1 MQHMTQPNNN
11 HSGNSQVQSIMITA
25 ITLFALAG
33 AILGFSVGALTH
45 HSTPTSLASN
55 NAKTNSSTDKNAT
68 HTNVATSPTAI
79 PSPTATAQKLGG
91 PSMAIS
97 TPLSSTYTYKIT
109 VQATYAGTLA
119 NVTTNG
125 ITCRLWITKSDPSKL
140 DSNSFKVI
148 SNLQQTVPDEIAGG
162 LQFDSGTPQTQPC
175 TNGMGTW
182 NANPSTSLSKG
193 SYYIVGLTDWNGTF
207 YNWSWRQLQ
216 LGQ

>member
-1 MQHMTQPNNN
+1 MQHMTQPNNH

-45 HSTPTSLASN
+45 HSIPTSQASH
-55 NAKTNSSTDKNAT
+55 NSNTSSTTDKNAKPT
-68 HTNVATSPTAI
+68 HVATSPTQV
-79 PSPTATAQKLGG
+79 PSPTAPAQKLGG
-91 PSMAIS
+91 PVITIS
-97 TPLSSTYTYKIT
+97 TPLSSAYTYKFT
-109 VQATYAGTLA
+109 VQATYNGTMT

-162 LQFDSGTPQTQPC
+162 LQFDSATPQTQPC
-175 TNGMGTW
+175 LNGQGTW
-182 NANPSTSLSKG
+182 NANPSASLSKG

-207 YNWSWRQLQ
+207 YNWSWRQLP
-216 LGQ
+216 LG